1 MYAYFK
7 GNIADKEDDALIIDV
22 NNIGYRIYCPKDFI
36 IKSIIGDVITIY
48 TYTCVREDA
57 FILYGFESKDDLDL
71 FKLLITVS
79 GIGPKMG
86 LGILSVMDCNS
97 IRSAILTQDSKLL
110 SSAPGIGAKTAGRI
124 ILELKDKVKP
134 EDIINN
140 LSKEKTVN
148 DKVLLLRNEA
158 YEALIGLGVNNLKAT
173 TALNEIEITE
183 DSKIETIIK
192 QLLTKI

>member
-7 GNIADKEDDALIIDV
+7 GIVAGKEEDALIIDV
-22 NNIGYRIYCPKDFI
+22 NNIGYRIYCPKDFLL
-36 IKSIIGDVITIY
+36 KAVIGEQIMAY

-57 FILYGFESKDDLDL
+57 FILYGFDSQETLDI

-86 LGILSVMDCNS
+86 LGILSVMDVNS
-97 IRSAILTQDSKLL
+97 IISAIITQDSKLL

-124 ILELKDKVKP
+124 ILELKDKVKA
-134 EDIINN
+134 EDIISN
-140 LSKEKTVN
+140 LSASDISN

-158 YEALIGLGVNNLKAT
+158 YEALIGLGVSSIKAT
-173 TALNEIEITE
+173 NALNEIEITE
-183 DSKIETIIK
+183 DSKIEAIIK
-192 QLLTKI
+192 QLLSKI

>member
-7 GNIADKEDDALIIDV
+7 GIIADKEEDSLIIDV
-22 NNIGYRIYCPKDFI
+22 NNIGYRIYCPKDMI
-36 IKSIIGDVITIY
+36 INHLVGESITVY

-57 FILYGFESKDDLDL
+57 FILYGFSSKEDLEL

-97 IRSAILTQDSKLL
+97 IRSAIISQNAKLL

-124 ILELKDKVKP
+124 ILELKDKINTA
-134 EDIINN
+134 DIINS
-140 LSKEKTVN
+140 LAKEN
-148 DKVLLLRNEA
+148 NENSKVLALRNEA
-158 YEALIGLGVNNLKAT
+158 YEALVGLGISPLNANN
-173 TALNEIEITE
+173 ALNQVEIDEN
-183 DSKIETIIK
+183 SKIEVVIK
-192 QLLTKI
+192 QLLSKL